1 MRATVTCFLLY
12 DDQHTHARGAG
23 AEAAISLI
31 AQPPLV
37 LEDRRAE
44 DARCK
49 AGSAGILSFMKG
61 SKPDEPGPA
70 SEDRRLREGRR
81 GQVSR
86 TRYLPTPSIAP
97 SGGPPWACEAGG
109 ISPLTKLPSRVL
121 MLHAAAARGS
131 WQPRR
136 ESQQKPASPRRS
148 GLPAAAAN
156 ARQSPRRLICQP
168 GHAGENRS
176 RRS

>member
-1 MRATVTCFLLY
+1 MSKRLKCPRACETCFLLS

-97 SGGPPWACEAGG
+97 SGGSPRACEAGG
-109 ISPLTKLPSRVL
+109 VHRCSSGIRLLPVSPDA
-121 MLHAAAARGS
+121 M
-131 WQPRR
+131 
-136 ESQQKPASPRRS
+136 ESEVRA
-148 GLPAAAAN
+148 
-156 ARQSPRRLICQP
+156 
-168 GHAGENRS
+168 
-176 RRS
+176 